1 MSYVQSSLSYLKYQK
16 LFIKL
21 SEENQLTLH
30 DHLVV
35 AAERHADDTIEF
47 LSVLGQ
53 GSRNLLV
60 AHF

>member
-1 MSYVQSSLSYLKYQK
+1 LKYQK

-30 DHLVV
+30 DHLIV